1 MKPILI
7 LLLLFPLLSF
17 SDDFELLCKGE
28 ETKYLDGDSSSKEVT
43 TKVIGIQLYEESMR
57 LDGEWFDNKSDLTED
72 YLLERSY
79 VKSKDYINAARN
91 FSTNALIEGR
101 VIQLPIAGTPP
112 LLLLPLLQL
121 LQLLPPP
128 ALLPMLQRAQPF
140 SSSRAVVGAPTV
152 STGLA
157 TCHCGRSHLRWEWMG
172 VGRLH

>member
-28 ETKYLDGDSSSKEVT
+28 ETKYLDGEPNSKEVT
-43 TKVIGIQLYEESMR
+43 IKVIGIQLYEKGMR

-79 VKSKDYINAARN
+79 VKSKDNIIAARN

-101 VIQLPIAGTPP
+101 EIQTIKIDNVEINILANNIFWTHEFNRVDKTNIEPKTIYAF
-112 LLLLPLLQL
+112 
-121 LQLLPPP
+121 
-128 ALLPMLQRAQPF
+128 RKSF
-140 SSSRAVVGAPTV
+140 KGA
-152 STGLA
+152 
-157 TCHCGRSHLRWEWMG
+157 CK
-172 VGRLH
+172 

>member
-28 ETKYLDGDSSSKEVT
+28 ETKYLDGEANSKEVT
-43 TKVIGIQLYEESMR
+43 IKVIGIQLYEEGMR

-79 VKSKDYINAARN
+79 VKSKDNIIAARN

-101 VIQLPIAGTPP
+101 EIQTIKIDNLEIN
-112 LLLLPLLQL
+112 LLANDIFWTHEFNRVDKTNNEAKTIYAFRKNFQ
-121 LQLLPPP
+121 
-128 ALLPMLQRAQPF
+128 
-140 SSSRAVVGAPTV
+140 GK
-152 STGLA
+152 
-157 TCHCGRSHLRWEWMG
+157 CK
-172 VGRLH
+172 